1 MAIFKKIFHRQTNP
15 LPLGGDREGASF
27 DGDRKGTPLRVE
39 GTHTHLTPEPDD
51 AELAAEALLEM
62 MTAPSNS
69 PKGEG
74 KNAAASKSSS
84 PLWEGGRGLYYHQ
97 LADRIRE
104 AHRKSAQQATRFVAA
119 CEYKLQSKHLP
130 YYGPGSLQLLEVELY
145 KRIDIIE
152 REGGELKS
160 RWQHCLAE
168 VTVRLMDAPPKD
180 ELSEPQNK
188 K

>member
-1 MAIFKKIFHRQTNP
+1 MTIFKKIFRRQTNP
-15 LPLGGDREGASF
+15 LPLGGGREGA
-27 DGDRKGTPLRVE
+27 PLRIE

-51 AELAAEALLEM
+51 AELAAEALLELI
-62 MTAPSNS
+62 APSNS

-74 KNAAASKSSS
+74 KNAAARPIPS
-84 PLWEGGRGLYYHQ
+84 PLGEDGRGLYHA

-119 CEYKLQSKHLP
+119 CEHKLQNKHLP
-130 YYGPGSLQLLEVELY
+130 AYGPGSLQLLEVELY

-168 VTVRLMDAPPKD
+168 VTVRLMDDIRDNP
-180 ELSEPQNK
+180 ENIL
-188 K
+188 